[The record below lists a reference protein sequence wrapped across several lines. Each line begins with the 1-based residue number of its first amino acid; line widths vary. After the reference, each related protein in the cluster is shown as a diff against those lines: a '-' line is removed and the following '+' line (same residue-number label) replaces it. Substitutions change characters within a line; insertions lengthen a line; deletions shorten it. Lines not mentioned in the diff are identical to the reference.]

1 MVINVFGAE
10 QLCASCVNLPSAKDT
25 AEWLQAALDRRYGPR
40 IIVRYVDING
50 ELTSEDAEFANRIHA
65 EEFWYPLVVLNGQVI
80 GEGNPKL
87 KDIQQVIEREGIQ
100 AIV

>member
-1 MVINVFGAE
+1 MEILVFGAE

-25 AEWLQAALDRRYGPR
+25 AEWLQAALERKYGAE
-40 IIVRYVDING
+40 ITVRYVDIDQP
-50 ELTSEDAEFANRIHA
+50 LTGVEAEFAARIHA

-87 KDIQQVIEREGIQ
+87 KDIQQAIENMKIG
-100 AIV
+100 